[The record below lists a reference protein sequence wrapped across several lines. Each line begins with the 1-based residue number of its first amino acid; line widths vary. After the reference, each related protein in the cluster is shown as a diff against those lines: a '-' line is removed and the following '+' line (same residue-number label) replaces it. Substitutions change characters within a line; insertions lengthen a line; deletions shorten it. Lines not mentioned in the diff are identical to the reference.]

1 MARIVVAEAIAAAGL
16 SALQAAGHEIVN
28 LTDKPREALLSAVA
42 GADALIVR
50 SQVQVDA
57 ALMAAGPQLK
67 IIGRAGVGIDNID
80 AVAAERANIR
90 VVNAPNGNTI
100 AAAEQ
105 TFALLLAVARHV
117 PRGDAS
123 VRSGAWI
130 RGELKGFELR
140 GKRLGII
147 GFGRIGQ
154 AVAKRAAAFE
164 MEIVASDPVVT
175 AEQASELGV
184 KIQTLDQLLM
194 ESDIISLH
202 VPALGDAP
210 LIGAA
215 EIAKMK
221 RGAVLLN
228 VARGS
233 LVDEVAL
240 AAALASGAL
249 GGAGIDVFASEPPV
263 GSPLLTAPHTVLT
276 PHLGAQT
283 VDAQIAVAVEVAEQ
297 IVDFLRHHAPKS
309 SRSSS

>member
-1 MARIVVAEAIAAAGL
+1 MARIVVAEAIADAGL
-16 SALQAAGHEIVN
+16 STLQAAGHEIVN
-28 LTDKPREALLSAVA
+28 LAGKPREALLSALA

-57 ALMAAGPQLK
+57 ALIAAGPQLK

-80 AVAAERANIR
+80 AEAAERANIR

-140 GKRLGII
+140 GKRLGIA

-164 MEIVASDPVVT
+164 MEVVASDPVVT
-175 AEQASELGV
+175 AQQAAQFGV
-184 KIQTLDQLLM
+184 KLQTLDQLLA

-202 VPALGDAP
+202 LPALGDAP

-221 RGAVLLN
+221 PGAVLLN

-240 AAALASGAL
+240 AAALTSGAL
-249 GGAGIDVFASEPPV
+249 GGAGIDVFAAEPPV
-263 GSPLLTAPHTVLT
+263 GSPLLTAPHTVLA

-297 IVDFLRHHAPKS
+297 IVDFFAAP
-309 SRSSS
+309 RA

>member
-16 SALQAAGHEIVN
+16 SALKSAGHEIAD
-28 LTDKPREALLSAVA
+28 LTGKPREELLSALA

-50 SQVQVDA
+50 SQIQVDA
-57 ALMAAGPQLK
+57 ALIAAGPQLK

-80 AVAAERANIR
+80 AAAAEHANIR

-117 PRGDAS
+117 PHGDAS

-130 RGELKGFELR
+130 RGELKGFALR

-164 MEIVASDPVVT
+164 MEIAASDPVLTAQQAAEFGVT
-175 AEQASELGV
+175 L
-184 KIQTLDQLLM
+184 QTLDQLLM
-194 ESDIISLH
+194 ESDIITLH
-202 VPALGDAP
+202 VPALGDRP

-233 LVDEVAL
+233 LVDEGAL
-240 AAALASGAL
+240 AAALTSGAL
-249 GGAGIDVFASEPPV
+249 GGAGIDVFATEPPV
-263 GSPLLTAPHTVLT
+263 GSPLLTAPHTVLA

-297 IVDFLRHHAPKS
+297 IVNFFTTPRA
-309 SRSSS
+309 

>member
-1 MARIVVAEAIAAAGL
+1 MARIVVAEAIASAGL
-16 SALQAAGHEIVN
+16 DTLRAAGHEVLD
-28 LTDKPREALLSAVA
+28 LTGEPLHALLSALA
-42 GADALIVR
+42 HADALIVR

-57 ALMAAGPQLK
+57 ALIAAGPQLR

-80 AVAAERANIR
+80 AEAAQRANIR

-164 MEIVASDPVVT
+164 MEVAASDPALT
-175 AEQASELGV
+175 PHQAAAFGV
-184 KIQTLDQLLM
+184 KLQTLDQLLNY
-194 ESDIISLH
+194 SDIISLH
-202 VPALGDAP
+202 VPALGDTP
-210 LIGAA
+210 LLGAA

-221 RGAVLLN
+221 AGAVLLN

-233 LVDEVAL
+233 LVDE
-240 AAALASGAL
+240 AALAQALSTGAV
-249 GGAGIDVFASEPPV
+249 GGAGIDVFPSEPPT
-263 GSPLLTAPHTVLT
+263 GSPLLTAPHTVLA

-297 IVDFLRHHAPKS
+297 IVDFFATTRD
-309 SRSSS
+309 

>member
-1 MARIVVAEAIAAAGL
+1 
-16 SALQAAGHEIVN
+16 
-28 LTDKPREALLSAVA
+28 
-42 GADALIVR
+42 
-50 SQVQVDA
+50 
-57 ALMAAGPQLK
+57 
-67 IIGRAGVGIDNID
+67 
-80 AVAAERANIR
+80 VAAERANIR

-164 MEIVASDPVVT
+164 MEVVASDPVLT
-175 AEQASELGV
+175 AEQAAEFGV
-184 KIQTLDQLLM
+184 TLQTLDQLLA

-202 VPALGDAP
+202 VPALGDRP

-233 LVDEVAL
+233 LIDEVAL

-249 GGAGIDVFASEPPV
+249 GGAGIDVFATEPPV
-263 GSPLLTAPHTVLT
+263 GSPLLTAPHTVLA

-297 IVDFLRHHAPKS
+297 IVNFFTTPRA
-309 SRSSS
+309 

>member
-16 SALQAAGHEIVN
+16 SALKAAGHEIAD
-28 LTDKPREALLSAVA
+28 LTGKPREALLSALA

-57 ALMAAGPQLK
+57 ALIAAGPQLK

-80 AVAAERANIR
+80 AVTAERANIR

-164 MEIVASDPVVT
+164 MEVAASDPVLT
-175 AEQASELGV
+175 AQQAAEFGV
-184 KIQTLDQLLM
+184 ALQTLDQLLT

-202 VPALGDAP
+202 VPALGDRP

-233 LVDEVAL
+233 LIDEVAL

-263 GSPLLTAPHTVLT
+263 GSPLLTAPHTVLA

-283 VDAQIAVAVEVAEQ
+283 IDAQIAVAVEVAEQ
-297 IVDFLRHHAPKS
+297 IVNFFKTPRA
-309 SRSSS
+309 

>member
-1 MARIVVAEAIAAAGL
+1 MARIVIAEAIAAAGL
-16 SALQAAGHEIVN
+16 SALQAAGHEAVD
-28 LTDKPREALLSAVA
+28 LTTAPREALLSALA
-42 GADALIVR
+42 SADALIVR

-57 ALMAAGPQLK
+57 ALIAAGPQLK

-80 AVAAERANIR
+80 AAAAERANIR

-147 GFGRIGQ
+147 GLGRIGQ

-164 MEIVASDPVVT
+164 MEVVASDPVVT
-175 AEQASELGV
+175 EEQASALGV
-184 KIQTLDQLLM
+184 KLQTFDQLLTA
-194 ESDIISLH
+194 SDIISLH
-202 VPALGDAP
+202 VPALGDTP

-215 EIAKMK
+215 EIAKIK

-233 LVDEVAL
+233 LIDEVAV

-249 GGAGIDVFASEPPV
+249 GGAGIDVFASEPPA
-263 GSPLLTAPHTVLT
+263 GSPLLTAPHTVLA

-283 VDAQIAVAVEVAEQ
+283 VDAQVAVAVEVAEQ
-297 IVDFLRHHAPKS
+297 IVDFFAAARA
-309 SRSSS
+309 

>member
-16 SALQAAGHEIVN
+16 SALQAAGHEIAD
-28 LTDKPREALLSAVA
+28 LTGKPREALLSALA

-57 ALMAAGPQLK
+57 ALIAAGPQLK

-80 AVAAERANIR
+80 AVTAERANIR

-164 MEIVASDPVVT
+164 MEVAASDPALTTQQAADFGVT
-175 AEQASELGV
+175 L
-184 KIQTLDQLLM
+184 QTLDQLLT

-202 VPALGDAP
+202 VPALGDRP

-233 LVDEVAL
+233 LIDEVAL

-263 GSPLLTAPHTVLT
+263 GSPLLTAPHTVLA

-283 VDAQIAVAVEVAEQ
+283 IDAQTAVAVEVAEQ
-297 IVDFLRHHAPKS
+297 IVNFFTTPRA
-309 SRSSS
+309 

>member
-1 MARIVVAEAIAAAGL
+1 VARIIVAEAIAADGL
-16 SALQAAGHEIVN
+16 RALQAAGHEITD
-28 LTDKPREALLSAVA
+28 LTGKPREELLSALA

-57 ALMAAGPQLK
+57 ALIAAAPQLK

-80 AVAAERANIR
+80 AAAAERANIR

-105 TFALLLAVARHV
+105 TFALLLSLARHV

-123 VRSGAWI
+123 VRAGEWI
-130 RGELKGFELR
+130 RSELKGFELR
-140 GKRLGII
+140 GKRLGIV
-147 GFGRIGQ
+147 GLGRIGQ

-164 MEIVASDPVVT
+164 MEVAASDPHLT
-175 AEQASELGV
+175 SAQAAALGV
-184 KIQTLDQLLM
+184 TLQSLDQLLK

-240 AAALASGAL
+240 VAALASGAL
-249 GGAGIDVFASEPPV
+249 GGAGIDVFSSEPPV
-263 GSPLLTAPHTVLT
+263 GSPLLTAPHTVLA

-297 IVDFLRHHAPKS
+297 IVSFFKAP
-309 SRSSS
+309 RA

>member
-1 MARIVVAEAIAAAGL
+1 MARIVVAEAIADAGL
-16 SALQAAGHEIVN
+16 STLQAAGHEIVN
-28 LTDKPREALLSAVA
+28 LAGKPREALLSALA

-57 ALMAAGPQLK
+57 ALIAAGPQLK

-80 AVAAERANIR
+80 AEAAERANIR

-140 GKRLGII
+140 GKRLGIA

-164 MEIVASDPVVT
+164 MEVVASDPVVT
-175 AEQASELGV
+175 AQQAAQFGV
-184 KIQTLDQLLM
+184 KLQTLDQLLA

-202 VPALGDAP
+202 LPALGDAP

-240 AAALASGAL
+240 AAALTSGAL
-249 GGAGIDVFASEPPV
+249 GGAGIDVFAAEPPV
-263 GSPLLTAPHTVLT
+263 GSPLLTAPHTVLA

-297 IVDFLRHHAPKS
+297 IVDFFAAP
-309 SRSSS
+309 RA

>member
-1 MARIVVAEAIAAAGL
+1 MARIVVAEAIADAGL
-16 SALQAAGHEIVN
+16 STLQAAGHEIVN
-28 LTDKPREALLSAVA
+28 LAGKPREALLSALA

-57 ALMAAGPQLK
+57 ALIAAGPQLK

-80 AVAAERANIR
+80 AAAAERANIR

-130 RGELKGFELR
+130 RGELKGFALR

-164 MEIVASDPVVT
+164 MEIAASDPVLTAQQAAEFGVT
-175 AEQASELGV
+175 L
-184 KIQTLDQLLM
+184 QTLDQLLM
-194 ESDIISLH
+194 ESDIITLH
-202 VPALGDAP
+202 VPALGDRP

-240 AAALASGAL
+240 AAALTSGAL
-249 GGAGIDVFASEPPV
+249 GGAGIDVFATEPPV
-263 GSPLLTAPHTVLT
+263 GSPLLTAPHTVLA

-297 IVDFLRHHAPKS
+297 IVNFFTTPRA
-309 SRSSS
+309 

>member
-1 MARIVVAEAIAAAGL
+1 MARIVVAEAIAVAGL
-16 SALQAAGHEIVN
+16 SALQAAGHEIHDLVGQ
-28 LTDKPREALLSAVA
+28 PRDALIAALHD
-42 GADALIVR
+42 ADALIVR

-57 ALMAAGPQLK
+57 ALITAGPQLK

-80 AVAAERANIR
+80 AEAAERVGIR

-105 TFALLLAVARHV
+105 TFALLLALARHV

-140 GKRLGII
+140 GKRFGII

-164 MEIVASDPVVT
+164 MEVATCSRDLQPED
-175 AEQASELGV
+175 AAAAGV
-184 KIQTLDQLLM
+184 KVQTLDQLLN
-194 ESDIISLH
+194 ESDIITLH
-202 VPALGDAP
+202 VPALGATP

-233 LVDEVAL
+233 LVDEASL
-240 AAALASGAL
+240 AAALTSGAL
-249 GGAGIDVFASEPPV
+249 GGAGIDVFASEPPT
-263 GSPLLTAPHTVLT
+263 GSPLLTAPHTVLA

-283 VDAQIAVAVEVAEQ
+283 VDAQIAVAVEVAEE
-297 IVDFLRHHAPKS
+297 IVGFFAAQRA
-309 SRSSS
+309 

>member
-16 SALQAAGHEIVN
+16 SVLQAAGHEIAD
-28 LTDKPREALLSAVA
+28 LTGKPREALLSALA
-42 GADALIVR
+42 GADALVVR
-50 SQVQVDA
+50 SQIQVDA
-57 ALMAAGPQLK
+57 ALIAAGPQLK

-80 AVAAERANIR
+80 AAAAEHANIR

-117 PRGDAS
+117 PHGDAS

-140 GKRLGII
+140 GKRLGIA

-164 MEIVASDPVVT
+164 MEITASDPVLTAQQAAEFGVT
-175 AEQASELGV
+175 L
-184 KIQTLDQLLM
+184 QTLDQLLT

-202 VPALGDAP
+202 LPALGDRP

-263 GSPLLTAPHTVLT
+263 GSPLLTAPHTVLA

-297 IVDFLRHHAPKS
+297 IVNFFKAP
-309 SRSSS
+309 RA

>member
-1 MARIVVAEAIAAAGL
+1 VARIVVAEAIAAAGL
-16 SALQAAGHEIVN
+16 SALQAAGHEIAD
-28 LTDKPREALLSAVA
+28 LTGKPREALLSALA

-57 ALMAAGPQLK
+57 ALIAAGPQLK

-80 AVAAERANIR
+80 AVTAERANIR

-105 TFALLLAVARHV
+105 TFAILLAVARHV

-140 GKRLGII
+140 GKRLGIA

-164 MEIVASDPVVT
+164 MEVAASDPVLT
-175 AEQASELGV
+175 AQQAAEFGV
-184 KIQTLDQLLM
+184 ALQTLDQLLT

-233 LVDEVAL
+233 LVDEGAL

-249 GGAGIDVFASEPPV
+249 GGAGIDVFAAEPPV
-263 GSPLLTAPHTVLT
+263 GSPLLTAPHTILA

-297 IVDFLRHHAPKS
+297 IVDFFAAP
-309 SRSSS
+309 RA

>member
-1 MARIVVAEAIAAAGL
+1 MARIVVAEAIAAAGI
-16 SALQAAGHEIVN
+16 SALRIAGHEIH
-28 LTDKPREALLSAVA
+28 DFAGQPREALLAA
-42 GADALIVR
+42 LANADALIVR

-57 ALMAAGPQLK
+57 ALIAAGPQLK

-80 AVAAERANIR
+80 AVAAERARVR

-105 TFALLLAVARHV
+105 TFALLLALARHV

-123 VRSGAWI
+123 VRAGEWI

-140 GKRLGII
+140 GKRLGIV
-147 GFGRIGQ
+147 GLGRIGQ

-164 MEIVASDPVVT
+164 MKVAASDPVVT
-175 AEQASELGV
+175 ATQASVLGV
-184 KIQTLDQLLM
+184 TLQTFDQILTD
-194 ESDIISLH
+194 SDIITLH
-202 VPALGDAP
+202 VPALGASP
-210 LIGAA
+210 LIGTA

-233 LVDEVAL
+233 LVDEQAL

-249 GGAGIDVFASEPPV
+249 GGAGIDVFASEPPT
-263 GSPLLTAPHTVLT
+263 GSPLLTAPHTVLA

-283 VDAQIAVAVEVAEQ
+283 VDAQIAVAVEVADQ
-297 IVDFLRHHAPKS
+297 IIKFFAAPHG
-309 SRSSS
+309 

>member
-1 MARIVVAEAIAAAGL
+1 MARIVVAEAIAAVGL
-16 SALQAAGHEIVN
+16 SALQAAGHEIAN
-28 LTDKPREALLSAVA
+28 LTGKPREALLAALA

-50 SQVQVDA
+50 SQVRVDA
-57 ALMAAGPQLK
+57 ALIAAGPQLK

-80 AVAAERANIR
+80 AAAAERANIR

-123 VRSGAWI
+123 IRSGAWI

-140 GKRLGII
+140 GKR
-147 GFGRIGQ
+147 
-154 AVAKRAAAFE
+154 AAAFE
-164 MEIVASDPVVT
+164 MEVAASDPAAT
-175 AEQASELGV
+175 AQQAAEFGV
-184 KIQTLDQLLM
+184 KLQTLDQLLT

-202 VPALGDAP
+202 VPALGDRP

-233 LVDEVAL
+233 LVDEGAL

-249 GGAGIDVFASEPPV
+249 GGAGIDVFAAEPPV
-263 GSPLLTAPHTVLT
+263 GSPLLTAPHTVLA

-297 IVDFLRHHAPKS
+297 IVNFLKTPRA
-309 SRSSS
+309 

>member
-1 MARIVVAEAIAAAGL
+1 MARIVVAEAIAATGL
-16 SALQAAGHEIVN
+16 SALQAAGHEIADLVG
-28 LTDKPREALLSAVA
+28 KPREALLSALA

-57 ALMAAGPQLK
+57 ALIAAGPQLK

-80 AVAAERANIR
+80 AAAAERANIR

-105 TFALLLAVARHV
+105 TFALLLALARHV

-130 RGELKGFELR
+130 RGELQGFELR
-140 GKRLGII
+140 GKRLGIA

-154 AVAKRAAAFE
+154 AVAKRALAFE
-164 MEIVASDPVVT
+164 MEVVASDPVLTPQQAAEFGVT
-175 AEQASELGV
+175 L
-184 KIQTLDQLLM
+184 QTLDQLLK
-194 ESDIISLH
+194 ESDIVSLH

-240 AAALASGAL
+240 AAALATGAL

-263 GSPLLTAPHTVLT
+263 GSPLLTAPHTVLA

-283 VDAQIAVAVEVAEQ
+283 IDAQIAVAVEVAEQ
-297 IVDFLRHHAPKS
+297 IVNFFKAPS
-309 SRSSS
+309 N

>member
-16 SALQAAGHEIVN
+16 SVLKAAGHEIVN
-28 LTDKPREALLSAVA
+28 LTGKPREALLSALA
-42 GADALIVR
+42 SADALVVR

-140 GKRLGII
+140 GKRQRHWVRSHRPG
-147 GFGRIGQ
+147 GG
-154 AVAKRAAAFE
+154 E
-164 MEIVASDPVVT
+164 ASC
-175 AEQASELGV
+175 GV
-184 KIQTLDQLLM
+184 
-194 ESDIISLH
+194 
-202 VPALGDAP
+202 
-210 LIGAA
+210 
-215 EIAKMK
+215 
-221 RGAVLLN
+221 
-228 VARGS
+228 
-233 LVDEVAL
+233 
-240 AAALASGAL
+240 
-249 GGAGIDVFASEPPV
+249 
-263 GSPLLTAPHTVLT
+263 
-276 PHLGAQT
+276 
-283 VDAQIAVAVEVAEQ
+283 
-297 IVDFLRHHAPKS
+297 
-309 SRSSS
+309 

>member
-1 MARIVVAEAIAAAGL
+1 VARIVVAEAIAAAGL

-90 VVNAPNGNTI
+90 VVNAPNGNTV

-233 LVDEVAL
+233 LIDEAAL

-249 GGAGIDVFASEPPV
+249 GGAGIDVFAAEPPV
-263 GSPLLTAPHTVLT
+263 GSPLLTAPHTILA

-297 IVDFLRHHAPKS
+297 IVNFFKTPRA
-309 SRSSS
+309 

>member
-1 MARIVVAEAIAAAGL
+1 VARIVVAEAIAAAGL
-16 SALQAAGHEIVN
+16 SALQAAGHEIAD
-28 LTDKPREALLSAVA
+28 LTGKPREALLSALP

-57 ALMAAGPQLK
+57 ALIAAGPQLK

-80 AVAAERANIR
+80 AAAAEHANIR

-164 MEIVASDPVVT
+164 MEVAASDPVLT
-175 AEQASELGV
+175 AQQAAEFGV
-184 KIQTLDQLLM
+184 ALQTLDQLLT

-202 VPALGDAP
+202 VPALGDRP

-233 LVDEVAL
+233 LIDEVAL

-263 GSPLLTAPHTVLT
+263 GSPLLTAPHTVLA

-283 VDAQIAVAVEVAEQ
+283 IDAQIAVAVEVAEQ
-297 IVDFLRHHAPKS
+297 IVNFFTTPRA
-309 SRSSS
+309 

>member
-16 SALQAAGHEIVN
+16 SALKSAGHEIAD
-28 LTDKPREALLSAVA
+28 LTGKPREELLSALA

-50 SQVQVDA
+50 SQIQVDA
-57 ALMAAGPQLK
+57 ALIAAGPQLK

-80 AVAAERANIR
+80 AAAAEHANIR

-117 PRGDAS
+117 PHGDAS

-140 GKRLGII
+140 GKRLGIA

-164 MEIVASDPVVT
+164 MEVAASDPVLTAQQAAEFGVT
-175 AEQASELGV
+175 L
-184 KIQTLDQLLM
+184 QTLDQLLM
-194 ESDIISLH
+194 ESDIITLH
-202 VPALGDAP
+202 VPALGDRP

-240 AAALASGAL
+240 AAALTSGAL
-249 GGAGIDVFASEPPV
+249 GGAGIDVFATEPPV
-263 GSPLLTAPHTVLT
+263 GSPLLTAPHTVLA

-297 IVDFLRHHAPKS
+297 IVNFFTTPRA
-309 SRSSS
+309 

>member
-16 SALQAAGHEIVN
+16 SALKAAGHEVVN
-28 LTDKPREALLSAVA
+28 LTGKPREELLSALA

-50 SQVQVDA
+50 SQIQVDA
-57 ALMAAGPQLK
+57 ALIAAGPQLK
-67 IIGRAGVGIDNID
+67 IIGRAGVGIDNIEL
-80 AVAAERANIR
+80 AAAERANIR

-164 MEIVASDPVVT
+164 MEVVASDPVVT
-175 AEQASELGV
+175 PEQAAAFGV
-184 KIQTLDQLLM
+184 KLQTFDQLLM

-210 LIGAA
+210 LIGVA

-240 AAALASGAL
+240 AAALTSGAL
-249 GGAGIDVFASEPPV
+249 GGAGIDVFATEPPV
-263 GSPLLTAPHTVLT
+263 GSPLLTAPHTVLA

-283 VDAQIAVAVEVAEQ
+283 VDAQTAVAVEVAEQ
-297 IVDFLRHHAPKS
+297 IVDFFAAP
-309 SRSSS
+309 RA

>member
-16 SALQAAGHEIVN
+16 SVLQAAGHEIVN
-28 LTDKPREALLSAVA
+28 LAGKPREALLSALA

-57 ALMAAGPQLK
+57 ALIAAGPELK

-80 AVAAERANIR
+80 AAAAERANIR

-164 MEIVASDPVVT
+164 MEIAASDPVLTAQQAAEFGVT
-175 AEQASELGV
+175 L
-184 KIQTLDQLLM
+184 QTLDQLLM
-194 ESDIISLH
+194 ESDIITLH
-202 VPALGDAP
+202 VPALGDRP

-240 AAALASGAL
+240 AAALTSGAL
-249 GGAGIDVFASEPPV
+249 GGAGIDVFATEPPV
-263 GSPLLTAPHTVLT
+263 GSPLLTAPHTVLA

-297 IVDFLRHHAPKS
+297 IVNFFTTPRA
-309 SRSSS
+309 

>member
-16 SALQAAGHEIVN
+16 SVLQAAGHEIAD
-28 LTDKPREALLSAVA
+28 LTGKPREALLSALA
-42 GADALIVR
+42 GADALVVR
-50 SQVQVDA
+50 SQIQVDA
-57 ALMAAGPQLK
+57 ALIAAGPQLK

-80 AVAAERANIR
+80 AAAAEHANIR

-117 PRGDAS
+117 PHGDAS

-140 GKRLGII
+140 GKRLGIA

-164 MEIVASDPVVT
+164 MEIAASDPVLTAQQAAEFGVT
-175 AEQASELGV
+175 L
-184 KIQTLDQLLM
+184 QTLDQLLT

-202 VPALGDAP
+202 LPALGDRP

-263 GSPLLTAPHTVLT
+263 GSPLLTAPHTVLA

-297 IVDFLRHHAPKS
+297 IVNFFKAP
-309 SRSSS
+309 RA

>member
-16 SALQAAGHEIVN
+16 SVLKAAGHEIVN
-28 LTDKPREALLSAVA
+28 LTGKPREALLSALA
-42 GADALIVR
+42 SADALVVR

-140 GKRLGII
+140 GKRLGVI

-164 MEIVASDPVVT
+164 MEVVTSDPVVT
-175 AEQASELGV
+175 PEQAAEFGV
-184 KIQTLDQLLM
+184 KLQTLDQLLM

-240 AAALASGAL
+240 AAALTSGAQVL
-249 GGAGIDVFASEPPV
+249 ELTS
-263 GSPLLTAPHTVLT
+263 SPLSRQL
-276 PHLGAQT
+276 
-283 VDAQIAVAVEVAEQ
+283 DRRY
-297 IVDFLRHHAPKS
+297 LRHHTPS
-309 SRSSS
+309 SRHTLARRPLTRRSPLRWRLQNRSWTSSWHRAPN

>member
-16 SALQAAGHEIVN
+16 SALQAAGHEIAD
-28 LTDKPREALLSAVA
+28 LTGKPREALLSALA

-57 ALMAAGPQLK
+57 ALIAAGPQLK

-80 AVAAERANIR
+80 AVTAERANIR

-140 GKRLGII
+140 GKRLGIA

-164 MEIVASDPVVT
+164 MEVAASDPVLT
-175 AEQASELGV
+175 AQQAAEFGV
-184 KIQTLDQLLM
+184 ALQTLDQLLT

-202 VPALGDAP
+202 VPALGDRP

-233 LVDEVAL
+233 LIDEVAL

-263 GSPLLTAPHTVLT
+263 GSPLLTAPHTVLA

-283 VDAQIAVAVEVAEQ
+283 IDAQIAVAVEVAEQ
-297 IVDFLRHHAPKS
+297 IVNFFTTPRA
-309 SRSSS
+309 

>member
-16 SALQAAGHEIVN
+16 SALKAAGHEIAD
-28 LTDKPREALLSAVA
+28 LTGKPREELLSALIE
-42 GADALIVR
+42 ADALIVR

-57 ALMAAGPQLK
+57 ALIAAGPELK

-80 AVAAERANIR
+80 AAAAERANIR

-164 MEIVASDPVVT
+164 MDVVASDPVVT
-175 AEQASELGV
+175 AQQAAEFGV
-184 KIQTLDQLLM
+184 KLQTLDQLLA

-202 VPALGDAP
+202 VPALGDVP
-210 LIGAA
+210 LIGAV

-233 LVDEVAL
+233 LIDEAAL
-240 AAALASGAL
+240 AAALATGAL
-249 GGAGIDVFASEPPV
+249 GGAGIDVFSNEPPV
-263 GSPLLTAPHTVLT
+263 GSPLLTAPHTVLA

-297 IVDFLRHHAPKS
+297 IVNFFKAP
-309 SRSSS
+309 RA

>member
-1 MARIVVAEAIAAAGL
+1 MARIVIAEAIAAAGL
-16 SALQAAGHEIVN
+16 SALQAAGHEAVD
-28 LTDKPREALLSAVA
+28 LTTAPREALLSALA
-42 GADALIVR
+42 SADALIVR

-57 ALMAAGPQLK
+57 ALIAAGPQLK

-80 AVAAERANIR
+80 AAAAERANIR

-147 GFGRIGQ
+147 GLGRIGQ

-164 MEIVASDPVVT
+164 MEVVAGDPVVT
-175 AEQASELGV
+175 EEQASALGV
-184 KIQTLDQLLM
+184 KLQTFDQLLTA
-194 ESDIISLH
+194 SDIISLH
-202 VPALGDAP
+202 VPALGDTP

-215 EIAKMK
+215 EIAKIK

-233 LVDEVAL
+233 LIDEVAV

-249 GGAGIDVFASEPPV
+249 GGAGIDVFASEPPA
-263 GSPLLTAPHTVLT
+263 GSPLLTAPHTVLA

-283 VDAQIAVAVEVAEQ
+283 VDAQVAVAVEVAEQ
-297 IVDFLRHHAPKS
+297 IVDFFAAARA
-309 SRSSS
+309 

>member
-16 SALQAAGHEIVN
+16 SALKAAGHEIAD
-28 LTDKPREALLSAVA
+28 LTGKPREELLSALS

-57 ALMAAGPQLK
+57 ALIAAGPELK

-80 AVAAERANIR
+80 AAAAERANIR

-154 AVAKRAAAFE
+154 AVAKRATAFE
-164 MEIVASDPVVT
+164 MDVVASDPVVT
-175 AEQASELGV
+175 AQQATAFGV
-184 KIQTLDQLLM
+184 KLQTLDQLLA

-202 VPALGDAP
+202 VPALGDVP
-210 LIGAA
+210 MIGAV

-233 LVDEVAL
+233 LIDEAAL

-249 GGAGIDVFASEPPV
+249 GGAGVDVFASEPPA
-263 GSPLLTAPHTVLT
+263 GSPLLMAPHTVLA

-297 IVDFLRHHAPKS
+297 IVNFFTAP
-309 SRSSS
+309 RA

>member
-1 MARIVVAEAIAAAGL
+1 MARIVVAEAIAAAGI
-16 SALQAAGHEIVN
+16 SALRIAGHEIHDFAGQP
-28 LTDKPREALLSAVA
+28 LEALLAA
-42 GADALIVR
+42 LANADALIVR

-57 ALMAAGPQLK
+57 ALIAAGPQLK

-80 AVAAERANIR
+80 AVAAERARVR

-105 TFALLLAVARHV
+105 TFALLLALARHV

-123 VRSGAWI
+123 VRAGEWI

-140 GKRLGII
+140 GKRLGIV
-147 GFGRIGQ
+147 GLGRIGQ

-164 MEIVASDPVVT
+164 MKVAASDPVVT
-175 AEQASELGV
+175 ATQASVLGV
-184 KIQTLDQLLM
+184 TLQTFDQILTD
-194 ESDIISLH
+194 SDIITLH
-202 VPALGDAP
+202 VPALGASP
-210 LIGAA
+210 LIGTA

-233 LVDEVAL
+233 LVDEQAL

-249 GGAGIDVFASEPPV
+249 GGAGIDVFASEPPT
-263 GSPLLTAPHTVLT
+263 GSPLLTAPHTVLA

-283 VDAQIAVAVEVAEQ
+283 VDAQIAVAVEVADQ
-297 IVDFLRHHAPKS
+297 IIKFFAAPHG
-309 SRSSS
+309 

>member
-1 MARIVVAEAIAAAGL
+1 VARIVVAEAIAAAGL
-16 SALQAAGHEIVN
+16 SALQAAGHEIAD
-28 LTDKPREALLSAVA
+28 LTGKPREALLSALA

-57 ALMAAGPQLK
+57 ALIAAGPQLK

-80 AVAAERANIR
+80 AVTAERANIR

-140 GKRLGII
+140 GKRLGIA

-164 MEIVASDPVVT
+164 MEVAASDPVLT
-175 AEQASELGV
+175 AQQAAEFGV
-184 KIQTLDQLLM
+184 ALQTLDQLLT

-202 VPALGDAP
+202 VPALGDRP

-233 LVDEVAL
+233 LIDEVAL

-263 GSPLLTAPHTVLT
+263 GSPLLTAPHTVLA

-283 VDAQIAVAVEVAEQ
+283 IDAQIAVAVEVAEQ
-297 IVDFLRHHAPKS
+297 IVNFFTTPRA
-309 SRSSS
+309 

>member
-1 MARIVVAEAIAAAGL
+1 MARIVIAEAIAAAGL
-16 SALQAAGHEIVN
+16 SALQAAGHEAVD
-28 LTDKPREALLSAVA
+28 LTTKPREALLSALA
-42 GADALIVR
+42 SADALIVR

-57 ALMAAGPQLK
+57 ALIAAAPQLK

-147 GFGRIGQ
+147 GLGRIGQ

-164 MEIVASDPVVT
+164 MEVVASDPVVT
-175 AEQASELGV
+175 EEQATALGV
-184 KIQTLDQLLM
+184 KLQTFDQLLTA
-194 ESDIISLH
+194 SDIISLH
-202 VPALGDAP
+202 VPALGDTP

-215 EIAKMK
+215 EIAKIK

-233 LVDEVAL
+233 LIDEVAL

-263 GSPLLTAPHTVLT
+263 GSPLLTAPHTVLA

-283 VDAQIAVAVEVAEQ
+283 VDAQVAVAVEVAEQ
-297 IVDFLRHHAPKS
+297 IVDFFAAARA
-309 SRSSS
+309 

>member
-16 SALQAAGHEIVN
+16 SALQAAGHEIAD
-28 LTDKPREALLSAVA
+28 LTGKPREALLSALA

-57 ALMAAGPQLK
+57 ALIAAGPQLK

-123 VRSGAWI
+123 IRSGAWI

-164 MEIVASDPVVT
+164 MEVVASDPVVT
-175 AEQASELGV
+175 AQQAAEFGV
-184 KIQTLDQLLM
+184 TLQTLDQLLI

-202 VPALGDAP
+202 VPALGDTP

-215 EIAKMK
+215 EIEKMK

-233 LVDEVAL
+233 LIDEVAL
-240 AAALASGAL
+240 AAALASGTL
-249 GGAGIDVFASEPPV
+249 GGAGIDVFATEPPV
-263 GSPLLTAPHTVLT
+263 GSPLLTAPHTVLA

-283 VDAQIAVAVEVAEQ
+283 ADAQIAVAVEVAEQ
-297 IVDFLRHHAPKS
+297 IVNFFKTPRA
-309 SRSSS
+309 

>member
-16 SALQAAGHEIVN
+16 SALQAVGHEIVN
-28 LTDKPREALLSAVA
+28 LTGKPREALLSALA
-42 GADALIVR
+42 SADALIVR

-57 ALMAAGPQLK
+57 ALIAAGPQLK

-140 GKRLGII
+140 GKRLGIA

-164 MEIVASDPVVT
+164 MEVAASDPVLT
-175 AEQASELGV
+175 AQQAAEFGV
-184 KIQTLDQLLM
+184 RLQTLDQLLT

-202 VPALGDAP
+202 VPALGDRP

-233 LVDEVAL
+233 LIDEAAL

-249 GGAGIDVFASEPPV
+249 GGAGIDVFASEPPA
-263 GSPLLTAPHTVLT
+263 GSPLLTAPHTVLA

-297 IVDFLRHHAPKS
+297 IVNFFKAP
-309 SRSSS
+309 RA

>member
-1 MARIVVAEAIAAAGL
+1 MARIIVAEAIAADGL
-16 SALQAAGHEIVN
+16 RALQAAGHEITD
-28 LTDKPREALLSAVA
+28 LTGKPREVLLSALA
-42 GADALIVR
+42 DADALIVR
-50 SQVQVDA
+50 SQVHVDA
-57 ALMAAGPQLK
+57 ALIAAGPQLK

-80 AVAAERANIR
+80 AAAAERANIR

-164 MEIVASDPVVT
+164 MEVVASDPVLT
-175 AEQASELGV
+175 AEQAAAFGIKLQS
-184 KIQTLDQLLM
+184 LDQLLM
-194 ESDIISLH
+194 ESDIITLH
-202 VPALGDAP
+202 VPALGDTP
-210 LIGAA
+210 LIGTA

-233 LVDEVAL
+233 LIDEGAL
-240 AAALASGAL
+240 AAALTSGAL
-249 GGAGIDVFASEPPV
+249 GGAGIDVFASEPPA
-263 GSPLLTAPHTVLT
+263 GSPLLTAPRTVLA

-283 VDAQIAVAVEVAEQ
+283 VDAQIAVSVEVAEQ
-297 IVDFLRHHAPKS
+297 IVNFFKAP
-309 SRSSS
+309 RA

>member
-1 MARIVVAEAIAAAGL
+1 MARIVVAEAIADAGL
-16 SALQAAGHEIVN
+16 STLQAAGHEIVN
-28 LTDKPREALLSAVA
+28 LAGKPREALLSALA

-57 ALMAAGPQLK
+57 ALIAAGPQLK

-80 AVAAERANIR
+80 AEAAERANIR

-140 GKRLGII
+140 GKRLGIA

-164 MEIVASDPVVT
+164 MDVVASDPVVT
-175 AEQASELGV
+175 AQQAAQFGV
-184 KIQTLDQLLM
+184 KLLMLDQLLA

-202 VPALGDAP
+202 LPALGDTP

-221 RGAVLLN
+221 PGAVLLN

-240 AAALASGAL
+240 AAALTSGAL

-263 GSPLLTAPHTVLT
+263 GSPLLTAPHTVLA

-297 IVDFLRHHAPKS
+297 IVDFFAAP
-309 SRSSS
+309 RA

>member
-16 SALQAAGHEIVN
+16 SALKAAGHEIAD
-28 LTDKPREALLSAVA
+28 LTGKPREELLSALIE
-42 GADALIVR
+42 ADALIVR

-57 ALMAAGPQLK
+57 ALIAAGPELK

-80 AVAAERANIR
+80 AAAAERANIR

-164 MEIVASDPVVT
+164 MDVVASDPVVT
-175 AEQASELGV
+175 AQQAATFGV
-184 KIQTLDQLLM
+184 KLQTLDQLLA

-202 VPALGDAP
+202 VPALGDVP
-210 LIGAA
+210 MIGAV

-249 GGAGIDVFASEPPV
+249 GGAGIDVFASEPPA
-263 GSPLLTAPHTVLT
+263 GSPLLTAPHTVLA

-297 IVDFLRHHAPKS
+297 IVNFFTAP
-309 SRSSS
+309 RA

>member
-1 MARIVVAEAIAAAGL
+1 MARIVVAEAIAAVGL
-16 SALQAAGHEIVN
+16 SALQAAGHEIAN
-28 LTDKPREALLSAVA
+28 LTGKPREALLAALA

-50 SQVQVDA
+50 SQVRVDA
-57 ALMAAGPQLK
+57 ALIAAGPQLK
-67 IIGRAGVGIDNID
+67 IIGRAGVGLDNID
-80 AVAAERANIR
+80 AAAAERANIR

-123 VRSGAWI
+123 IRSGAWI

-140 GKRLGII
+140 GKRLGIA

-164 MEIVASDPVVT
+164 MEVAASDPAAT
-175 AEQASELGV
+175 AQQAAEFGV
-184 KIQTLDQLLM
+184 KLQTLDQLLT

-202 VPALGDAP
+202 VPALGDRP

-233 LVDEVAL
+233 LVDEGAL

-249 GGAGIDVFASEPPV
+249 GGAGIDVFAAEPPV
-263 GSPLLTAPHTVLT
+263 GSPLLTAPHTVLA

-297 IVDFLRHHAPKS
+297 IVNFLKTPRA
-309 SRSSS
+309 

>member
-1 MARIVVAEAIAAAGL
+1 
-16 SALQAAGHEIVN
+16 
-28 LTDKPREALLSAVA
+28 
-42 GADALIVR
+42 
-50 SQVQVDA
+50 
-57 ALMAAGPQLK
+57 
-67 IIGRAGVGIDNID
+67 
-80 AVAAERANIR
+80 
-90 VVNAPNGNTI
+90 
-100 AAAEQ
+100 
-105 TFALLLAVARHV
+105 
-117 PRGDAS
+117 
-123 VRSGAWI
+123 
-130 RGELKGFELR
+130 
-140 GKRLGII
+140 
-147 GFGRIGQ
+147 
-154 AVAKRAAAFE
+154 
-164 MEIVASDPVVT
+164 VT